1 MKIIILAAG
10 IGSRLGKPHP
20 KSLTKLSNGKTIM
33 QNQLNAFLNYVSIDD
48 IFIVVGFKKE
58 LIMEAVP
65 DASFI
70 YNDYFDTTNT
80 SKSLL
85 KALKKVANED
95 VIWVNGDVVFDPVII
110 GRMVEYSASCMAV
123 STARVGDEE
132 VKYITD
138 SNGLIVNVSKTV
150 DNPQGEAV
158 GINKVIREDI
168 SLLIETLEQCN
179 DHDYFEK
186 GIEDAISRGLKVH
199 PIDIS
204 DVLCTEIDFP
214 EDLELV
220 NKQLENSIC

>member
-20 KSLTKLSNGKTIM
+20 KSLTKLSNGNTIM
-33 QNQLNAFLNYVSIDD
+33 QNQIKAFLNYVSIDD
-48 IFIVVGFKKE
+48 ISIVVGFKKE

-85 KALKKVANED
+85 KALKKVPHED

-110 GRMVEYSASCMAV
+110 GRLIGHPVSCMAV
-123 STARVGDEE
+123 NTAKVGGEE

-138 SNGLIVNVSKTV
+138 SNGFIINVSKTV
-150 DNPQGEAV
+150 ENPEGEAV
-158 GINKVIREDI
+158 GINKIIWEDI
-168 SLLIETLEQCN
+168 SLLIQQLENC
-179 DHDYFEK
+179 DDFDYFEK
-186 GIEDAISRGLKVH
+186 GIENAILRGLKIYPVN
-199 PIDIS
+199 IS

-214 EDLELV
+214 EDLDMV
-220 NKQLENSIC
+220 NQQLGK